1 MNLNPY
7 REENENVTVFDNFTN
22 NFNGTTSQEQ
32 TQEWI
37 VAAYFALQA
46 CGGVLNV
53 LHILA
58 LIRSRRNGILSL
70 ILQISLVDLGSL
82 YVGVTEILTLRHQSW
97 YLSPEFCPF
106 FKGTEVLVN
115 TLTIYLIICFNF
127 HVISLWNLHEIQG
140 KKTNK
145 NPLTSCDKDDSN
157 ECLVAKQENANR
169 LVTIDYS
176 KRKDDVSIVFPIIFV
191 WIVSLSLSVPNFTLS
206 STLKLKQNY
215 TLCAV
220 IDSYYGQVLQHS
232 LVIFKIALP
241 VLLLFLSLIIL
252 TIKLTQTSTSDIE
265 NVLTKKMCEI
275 RKLLIF
281 GIVITIAYFLT
292 SFQRQFLHFIHV
304 ISHTFAKNTVNN
316 FKMPPLY
323 NSYLNKTNITYLAML
338 HYFGCSLRS
347 LLCLAL
353 LPKFPYLVRSKILIC
368 YKIKE

>member
-1 MNLNPY
+1 MNIDG
-7 REENENVTVFDNFTN
+7 EENESVPVLVFDNFTSSY
-22 NFNGTTSQEQ
+22 NGTISQEQ
-32 TQEWI
+32 AQEWI

-70 ILQISLVDLGSL
+70 ILQISFADLAAQ
-82 YVGVTEILTLRHQSW
+82 YVGATEILTLRHQSW

-127 HVISLWNLHEIQG
+127 HVISLWNLHETHG
-140 KKTNK
+140 KKSNK

-157 ECLVAKQENANR
+157 ECLVTKQENANR

-176 KRKDDVSIVFPIIFV
+176 KRKDDVSIVFPVIFV
-191 WIVSLSLSVPNFTLS
+191 WIVSLSLSVPNFTLA

-241 VLLLFLSLIIL
+241 VLLLFLSLVIL

-265 NVLTKKMCEI
+265 NVLTKQMCEI

-281 GIVITIAYFLT
+281 GIILTIGYFLT
-292 SFQRQFLHFIHV
+292 TFQRQFLHFIH
-304 ISHTFAKNTVNN
+304 FQNAATV
-316 FKMPPLY
+316 
-323 NSYLNKTNITYLAML
+323 
-338 HYFGCSLRS
+338 
-347 LLCLAL
+347 
-353 LPKFPYLVRSKILIC
+353 
-368 YKIKE
+368 